1 MNTTDVKAPTRLLYI
16 TTVDVAAGDSLIAAS
31 SRINIGILS
40 RDFDVSLAVVGPV
53 TTTALNRLRLDLGP
67 TRVTGA
73 FEPSKADRLVDRSLR
88 SLSRK
93 LLGTDMVSAR
103 LQAVIER
110 KADEFQA
117 IIVDHV
123 LAWPYRPAKVAGTV
137 CFTPKA
143 WFADAEP
150 EAGFLTRLLA
160 PKIADYE
167 LAIGA
172 NADAVITQPE
182 LATQLS
188 ERGVPLS
195 KLQSSFSRPAGS
207 RPSFDEITFPRT
219 SNRIGYAGYLGDDQN
234 IASLLWFLDNVWPM
248 SAGALPDVEL
258 HIVGTAPN
266 ETLQRRLAQFDN
278 VVLHWGGSDAMLFKL
293 GCRVVV
299 EPLIYETHVD
309 AKMINAMARGI
320 PTVTTLHALNRAHCD
335 IRAGITAADSRED
348 MVFAIKQ
355 LMTDAKAWKQ
365 ASDMAASIA
374 RPQLADFEV
383 AHAIRRELVRYA
395 LAHPLPT
402 QHAV

>member
-1 MNTTDVKAPTRLLYI
+1 MSKNEVKAPMRLLYI
-16 TTVDVAAGDSLIAAS
+16 TTVDVTAGDSLIAAS
-31 SRINIGILS
+31 SRINIGVLS

-73 FEPSKADRLVDRSLR
+73 FEPSKADRHIDRALRKLSL
-88 SLSRK
+88 K

-103 LQAVIER
+103 LQAAIER
-110 KADEFQA
+110 KAEDFQA
-117 IIVDHV
+117 VIIDHV
-123 LAWPYRPAKVAGTV
+123 LAWPYRPAKVTGTV

-143 WFADAEP
+143 WFADAESD
-150 EAGFLTRLLA
+150 ANVLTRLLV

-172 NADAVITQPE
+172 DTDTIITPPE
-182 LATQLS
+182 LAMQLS
-188 ERGVPLS
+188 DRGVPLS
-195 KLQSSFSRPAGS
+195 KLQPSFSRPAGS
-207 RPSFDEITFPRT
+207 RPSVDEVTFPRT
-219 SNRIGYAGYLGDDQN
+219 ANRIGYVGYLGDDQN
-234 IASLLWFLDNVWPM
+234 TASLLWFLDNVWPLC
-248 SAGALPDVEL
+248 AGTLLDVEL
-258 HIVGTAPN
+258 HLVGTAPN
-266 ETLQRRLAQFDN
+266 KTLERRLAQFEN
-278 VVLHWGGSDAMLFKL
+278 VVLHWGSSDALLFKL

-299 EPLIYETHVD
+299 EPLVYETHVD

-320 PTVTTLHALNRAHCD
+320 PTVTTLHALNRAHSD
-335 IRAGITAADSRED
+335 IRAGITAADTRED

-365 ASDMAASIA
+365 ASVMAAAVA

-395 LAHPLPT
+395 LAHPLPI
-402 QHAV
+402 QDAV

>member
-1 MNTTDVKAPTRLLYI
+1 MSTADAPAPMRLLYI
-16 TTVDVAAGDSLIAAS
+16 TTVDVTAGDSLIAAS
-31 SRINIGILS
+31 SRINIGVLS

-53 TTTALNRLRLDLGP
+53 TTAGLNRLRLDLGP

-73 FEPSKADRLVDRSLR
+73 FEPSKADRTIDRSLR
-88 SLSRK
+88 ALSRK
-93 LLGTDMVSAR
+93 LLGTELVSAR
-103 LQAVIER
+103 LQAAIER
-110 KADEFQA
+110 KAEDFQA
-117 IIVDHV
+117 IIIDHV
-123 LAWPYRPAKVAGTV
+123 LAWPYRPAKVDGTV

-143 WFADAEP
+143 WFADADR

-172 NADAVITQPE
+172 NTDTIITQPQ

-188 ERGVPLS
+188 ERGIPLS
-195 KLQSSFSRPAGS
+195 KLHPSFSRPAGS
-207 RPSFDEITFPRT
+207 RPSFDEMTFPRT
-219 SNRIGYAGYLGDDQN
+219 ANRIGYAGYLGDDQN
-234 IASLLWFLDNVWPM
+234 TASLLWFLDNIWPM
-248 SAGALPDVEL
+248 SAAALPGVEL
-258 HIVGTAPN
+258 HIVGTAPH

-278 VVLHWGGSDAMLFKL
+278 IVLHWGSSDALLFKI

-320 PTVTTLHALNRAHCD
+320 PTVTTLHALNRAHSD
-335 IRAGITAADSRED
+335 IRAGITAADTRED

-355 LMTDAKAWKQ
+355 LMTDAKVWKQ
-365 ASDMAASIA
+365 ASDMAAAIA

-395 LAHPLPT
+395 LAHPLPA